1 MEDVIWVRKKLYCDW
16 RPKFEKNNE
25 LISGIIL
32 FDVGRSVDIGW
43 PSDVPSSLS
52 VEYSLKRFFL
62 YQR

>member
-1 MEDVIWVRKKLYCDW
+1 MSKKNIVLW
-16 RPKFEKNNE
+16 LETKVWKNNE